1 MGELGSGVRRR
12 LEAVGRAHGFGPEAT
27 LCLHRALAAG
37 GGMAQFSHPELGGLG
52 QWAGGGM
59 TMIGEMGNPALRR
72 RVGAL
77 CAALAAEAGRAAPDP
92 VGDAPDRGAAA
103 WWPAGLG
110 TPASSG
116 AQGDAA
122 YAWFPQARRLAVRHA
137 GGVAVYDTAGHAIS
151 GLSQDGGAAPSL
163 RLHAG
168 GREIALS
175 DLALAGEPGR
185 GWTRPC
191 VAEAPPAGEA
201 EVPGGAAA
209 TGAVREGPG
218 EAAGVPAR
226 IAERGDDPIVLIER
240 LSALQARG
248 VLTEQEFAA
257 KKTELLARV

>member
-1 MGELGSGVRRR
+1 MGELGSGVRLR
-12 LEAVGRAHGFGPEAT
+12 LEAVGRAHGFGPDAT

-37 GGMAQFSHPELGGLG
+37 RGMAQFSHPELGGLG

-59 TMIGEMGNPALRR
+59 TMIGEMGNPELRR

-77 CAALAAEAGRAAPDP
+77 CAALAAEAGRDAA
-92 VGDAPDRGAAA
+92 GEAPDRAAA
-103 WWPAGLG
+103 SWWPAGLG

-137 GGVAVYDTAGHAIS
+137 GKVAVYDTAGHAIS
-151 GLSQDGGAAPSL
+151 GLSQDGGAAPAL

-175 DLALAGEPGR
+175 DLALADAPGR
-185 GWTRPC
+185 GWTPPR
-191 VAEAPPAGEA
+191 VVEAPPADVAEA
-201 EVPGGAAA
+201 RAGVAAA
-209 TGAVREGPG
+209 DAVREDPG
-218 EAAGVPAR
+218 VAARPA
-226 IAERGDDPIVLIER
+226 EQGHDPISLIER
-240 LSALQARG
+240 LSALRARG